1 MEHSDWTS
9 YFLKVHQH
17 ELVAHP
23 GNFLV
28 VVELIIKKGIGK
40 GRERN
45 GKGGEK
51 KGERKRKREKGTG
64 EGQTPKNVEID

>member
-1 MEHSDWTS
+1 
-9 YFLKVHQH
+9 LK
-17 ELVAHP
+17 EILIP
-23 GNFLV
+23 PSFGFFSPPNRNSSGNFLV

-51 KGERKRKREKGTG
+51 KRERERKREKGTG
-64 EGQTPKNVEID
+64 DSQKR